1 MSFAIICHL
10 YYPPIAS
17 ELLKKLAFFNK
28 LNAVFYINVQG
39 TSDEHRELQAQIPK
53 LLNNATIINT
63 PNKGRD
69 IGAKLLLIDLM
80 FKLGHEY
87 DYTLII
93 HDKKSPHLGDAST
106 WRDTLNKVIDPS
118 FIKKTDKLF
127 KSMPSAGI
135 LCAAEYIQNEYD
147 QSSNVF
153 LCNSNQQIKEHLT
166 EFSIHTTD
174 YNFVAGNIFW
184 IRTHLLKSFF
194 SKRPILK
201 IRGSLEAGN
210 AVDFSKGTY
219 IHAWERI
226 MSWIATSQGYKIN
239 GI

>member
-1 MSFAIICHL
+1 MSYAIICHL
-10 YYPPIAS
+10 YYPSIAS

-28 LNAVFYINVQG
+28 LNAAFYINVQG
-39 TSDEHRELQAQIPK
+39 ISDEHKKLQAQIPQV
-53 LLNNATIINT
+53 LNNATIINT

-80 FKLGHEY
+80 FRLGGEY
-87 DYTLII
+87 EYTLII
-93 HDKKSPHLGDAST
+93 HDKKSPHLGDSSI
-106 WRDTLNKVIDPS
+106 WRDRLNTVISPS

-127 KSMPSAGI
+127 KSISSAGI
-135 LCAAEYIQNEYD
+135 LCAAEFIQNEYD
-147 QSSNVF
+147 QSSDVF
-153 LCNSNQQIKEHLT
+153 MCNSNQQIKEHLT
-166 EFSIHTTD
+166 KYSIHTTD

-194 SKRPILK
+194 SKRPVLK
-201 IRGSLEAGN
+201 IRSSLETGN
-210 AVDFSKGTY
+210 ALDFSTGTY

-226 MSWIATSQGYKIN
+226 MSWVATSQGYKIN